1 MSVLVDQDTKIIV
14 QGITGHQGRF
24 HSQAMMDFGTNVV
37 GGVTPGK
44 AGQEVNG
51 LPVFDTVQDAVDET
65 GADASVVF
73 VPAAFARDAALEA
86 LDAGIE
92 LVNVIT
98 EHIPVQDAIDFDH
111 YAMYEDARVLGPNC
125 PGVCSPT
132 EDTKLGI
139 LPNRIFTPGNVG
151 IVSRSGTLTYEMV
164 GALSEAGIGQ
174 STCIGIGGDP
184 CPGTTFVDAL
194 ELFENDPETDEII
207 LVGEIGGTAEEEAAE
222 YITENV
228 SKPVHAY
235 IAGRS
240 APQGKQMG
248 HAGAI
253 VTRGKGTAES
263 KIQAFEKAGC
273 KVADFPGDVVDFIK
287 S

>member
-65 GADASVVF
+65 GADAGVGC

-98 EHIPVQDAIDFDH
+98 EHIPDRDAIDFDH

>member
-1 MSVLVDQDTKIIV
+1 MSVLVDADTKVIV

-44 AGQEVNG
+44 RGEEVNG
-51 LPVFDTVQDAVDET
+51 LPVFDTVQAAVDET
-65 GADASVVF
+65 GADASVCF
-73 VPAAFARDAALEA
+73 VPAPFARDAALEA
-86 LDAGIE
+86 LDAGID

-98 EHIPVQDAIDFDH
+98 EHIPVQDAIDFGH
-111 YAMYEDARVLGPNC
+111 YAPYQDARVLGPNC
-125 PGVCSPT
+125 PGICSPG
-132 EDTKLGI
+132 EETKLGI

-174 STCIGIGGDP
+174 STVIGIGGDQT
-184 CPGTTFVDAL
+184 PGTTFVDAL
-194 ELFENDPETDEII
+194 ELFEDDPDTDEVI

-263 KIQAFEKAGC
+263 KIEAFENAGC
-273 KVADFPGDVVDFIK
+273 EVMDFPTDAPDYVKG
-287 S
+287 

>member
-1 MSVLVDQDTKIIV
+1 MSVLVDEDTKVLV

-44 AGQEVNG
+44 GGATVNG
-51 LPVFDTVQDAVDET
+51 LPVFDTVQEAVDET

-92 LVNVIT
+92 LVNVVT
-98 EHIPVQDAIDFDH
+98 EHIPTQDAIAFDH
-111 YAMYEDARVLGPNC
+111 YARYQDAHVVGPNC
-125 PGVCSPT
+125 PGVCSPG
-132 EDTKLGI
+132 EGTKLGI
-139 LPNRIFTPGNVG
+139 LPNRIFEPGNVG

-164 GALSEAGIGQ
+164 GALTEAGIGQ
-174 STCIGIGGDP
+174 STCLGIGGDP

-194 ELFENDPETDEII
+194 ELFEDDPGTDEII

-240 APQGKQMG
+240 APTGKQMG

-253 VTRGKGTAES
+253 VTRGQGTAES
-263 KIQAFEKAGC
+263 KIDAFERAGC
-273 KVADFPGDVVDFIK
+273 EVMDFPTDAPDYVKG
-287 S
+287 